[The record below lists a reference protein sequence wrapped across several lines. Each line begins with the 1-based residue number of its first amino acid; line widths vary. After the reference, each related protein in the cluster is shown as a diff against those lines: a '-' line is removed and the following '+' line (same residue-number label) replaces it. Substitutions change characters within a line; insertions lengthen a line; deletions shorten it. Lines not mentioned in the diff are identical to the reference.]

1 MLSKLMFPKSL
12 TRTIRRSCRISAGS
26 ARLLALTIL
35 LANAVTP
42 TWESLAESKK
52 SPFSDGPKTIA
63 SHERVS
69 VLIDREITEGKKY
82 IVLKISVPTDSQI
95 KSFLLAD
102 PPRVVVDF
110 EGASIKKSEEFTAPE
125 NEVIKQVRLGAH
137 PSKIRFVLD
146 MRRSSPPEY
155 EWKAGKRQAIL
166 RFFEGPADTSPPA
179 TAPSAAPTIAQA
191 ATAQA
196 ATQPSPSS
204 VAPAAVP
211 PTTPPTIAVSPTVK
225 PTVMPSTAPT
235 SPPTATP
242 ITQPTATSTVTPSI
256 TPQTT
261 LSDVEPK
268 LPTEAKSAA
277 APIAAA
283 PAAAVPV
290 DQDKQAA
297 SDLGDIEKTESGPKV
312 PTTFSIKGYK
322 FEYLTDKTPALK
334 IILNKP
340 RAQAQI
346 SKVDE
351 ETYKIEI
358 KDCGIENEDLE
369 LPQFP
374 PHDFVG
380 FVMVVAETVGKNTE
394 ISISIEQDV
403 VLGTSVHE
411 NEIWVKK
418 P

>member
-1 MLSKLMFPKSL
+1 MIAAVFAA
-12 TRTIRRSCRISAGS
+12 TF
-26 ARLLALTIL
+26 LAPLQSF
-35 LANAVTP
+35 AQA
-42 TWESLAESKK
+42 KK
-52 SPFSDGPKTIA
+52 SPFADGPKTIA
-63 SHERVS
+63 SRERVS
-69 VLIDREITEGKKY
+69 VLIDREIADGKKY
-82 IVLKISVPTDSQI
+82 IVLKISVPTDSQV
-95 KSFLLAD
+95 KAFLLPD

-110 EGASIKKSEEFTAPE
+110 EGASIKKSEEFPAPE
-125 NEVIKQVRLGAH
+125 NDVIKQVRLGAH

-146 MRRSSPPEY
+146 MQRSTPPEY

-166 RFFEGPADTSPPA
+166 KFYEGPAEP
-179 TAPSAAPTIAQA
+179 AAP
-191 ATAQA
+191 
-196 ATQPSPSS
+196 
-204 VAPAAVP
+204 PAAVP
-211 PTTPPTIAVSPTVK
+211 ATATSAAPAPALPTVAPTAVHSPTAV
-225 PTVMPSTAPT
+225 PTVQPTSAPT
-235 SPPTATP
+235 VQPTATP
-242 ITQPTATSTVTPSI
+242 SATPTS

-261 LSDVEPK
+261 LSDIEPK
-268 LPTEAKSAA
+268 IPAEAKAPPSAGAA
-277 APIAAA
+277 AQAASA
-283 PAAAVPV
+283 NVA
-290 DQDKQAA
+290 KQAA
-297 SDLGDIEKTESGPKV
+297 TDLGDLENGRPQEKV

-322 FEYLTDKTPALK
+322 FEYLPDKTPALK
-334 IILNKP
+334 ILLNKP

-358 KDCGIENEDLE
+358 KDCGIDNEDLE

-394 ISISIEQDV
+394 VSISIEEDI